1 MKPSASVPI
10 LPLLGEEVGD
20 RDQQVV
26 FKAEQI
32 GEISKGSEEV
42 LDLKEATADGAK
54 KSVSVTKHKKT
65 HIKILG
71 KQTPQVE
78 EVSGFKKL
86 FYIKFLF
93 FYRNYY
99 IKQIFI
105 SFVYFINIFYI

>member
-1 MKPSASVPI
+1 MQEGVTLEETSHMKPSASVPI

-32 GEISKGSEEV
+32 GEISKGSEAV
-42 LDLKEATADGAK
+42 SDLKEATADGAK
-54 KSVSVTKHKKT
+54 KSVSVTKHKET

-78 EVSGFKKL
+78 EVSGVKKPYL
-86 FYIKFLF
+86 HYI
-93 FYRNYY
+93 
-99 IKQIFI
+99 
-105 SFVYFINIFYI
+105 FVLL